1 MSRKSQTGI
10 ARFPIVLA
18 LIVMTLIGLF
28 FLGYLP
34 RTARAKQLIAGT
46 EASQREAVDVSAAK
60 VEAAPG
66 AADLVLAGN
75 IQAVTEAALFART
88 DGYVTKRIA
97 DIGDRVRKGQILA
110 ELESPEVD
118 QQLAQARATVKQSQ
132 SALAQTEAALQ
143 QAKANEA
150 LADATQKRWKELV
163 QSGVISKQDG
173 DEKQA
178 AYLARSADV
187 AAADAN
193 IKAAQSAISAAEAN
207 VARLLEIQSFQKVR
221 APYTGVITLRNIT
234 LGTLVSAG
242 SSTAIRELYR
252 ITQLDLLKIMV
263 SVPQSEVAFIHDG
276 LECAIQVKEL
286 PGQTFNA
293 KVTKTANSLDAASR
307 TLLTEIQFRNP
318 GEKVLPGMYG
328 EVKFTLHR
336 AAPPLLIP
344 SDAVL
349 TGKAGMQVALIRQNG
364 TVHYQNVDL
373 GRDNGAKIEVLTG
386 LELGDRIVMN
396 PTDDVREGVKVKVIE

>member
-1 MSRKSQTGI
+1 MSRNCRAGM

-18 LIVMTLIGLF
+18 LILIALTGFF

-34 RTARAKQLIAGT
+34 RSARAKQLAT
-46 EASQREAVDVSAAK
+46 ATDASQREAVEVSAAK

-66 AADLVLAGN
+66 AADLLLAGN

-88 DGYVTKRIA
+88 DGYVKKRIA
-97 DIGDRVRKGQILA
+97 DIGDRVKQGQVLA

-118 QQLAQARATVKQSQ
+118 QQLAQARATVRQSQ
-132 SALAQTEAALQ
+132 SALVQTEAALQ

-150 LADATQKRWKELV
+150 LADSTEKRWKELV
-163 QSGVISKQDG
+163 LSGIISKQDG

-178 AYLARSADV
+178 ANLARKADV
-187 AAADAN
+187 AAAEAN
-193 IKAAQSAISAAEAN
+193 IKAAQSAISAGEAN

-242 SSTAIRELYR
+242 SSSAVRELYR

-263 SVPQSEVAFIHDG
+263 SVPQSEVAFIHNG
-276 LECAIQVKEL
+276 LDCAIQVKEL
-286 PGQTFNA
+286 PGHAYSA
-293 KVTKTANSLDAASR
+293 KVTKTANSLDATSR

-336 AAPPLLIP
+336 SKPPLLIP

-349 TGKAGMQVALIRQNG
+349 TGKAGVQVALIRQNG

-386 LELGDRIVMN
+386 LQLGDRIVMN
-396 PTDDVREGVKVKVIE
+396 PTDEVREGVKVKIVE